1 MIDEARKPKDP
12 PFRIDIDSG
21 TSLTDQMVRGFRE
34 AILSGYYKP
43 GDALPPIRS
52 LEQRF
57 GVSLFVPREAL
68 ARLAKEGLVNPRP
81 RIGSVVT
88 VHTGATAR
96 RGHVMLVIPDVP
108 GAYYANAFGDVLR
121 AHLAAAGYSFTRV
134 SVPKK
139 DSGAYDPS
147 VLDFEYNRHIDLTVL
162 LYDVPE
168 IARYLSRRGVPFVAV
183 GQRPCKLRHC
193 VGNVYR
199 PRNGVAGE
207 FFRHCRLAGVK
218 RVLLADW
225 EGEGFSV
232 LEGVPHPGVRVEM
245 VRVPSK
251 NAERCPGDIQRGA
264 LDYFRKL
271 LAQRRERLPDL
282 VFLADDNVA
291 IGAALAFLEAR
302 IKVPEEMRLA
312 AWTHLGGG
320 VVHPLPLTRMEMD
333 PYDQGRRVAK
343 AILNHLS
350 GGVFPVDIALR
361 PVYIVGKSFP

>member
-1 MIDEARKPKDP
+1 MGETRKPKEP
-12 PFRIDIDSG
+12 PFRIDIDSEA
-21 TSLTDQMVRGFRE
+21 SLTDQMVRGFRE

-43 GDALPPIRS
+43 GDVLPPIRT
-52 LEQRF
+52 LECRF

-88 VHTGATAR
+88 ANAGATAR

-121 AHLAAAGYSFTRV
+121 SHLAAAEYSFTRV
-134 SVPKK
+134 SVPKN
-139 DSGAYDPS
+139 DTGAYDPS
-147 VLDFEYNRHIDLTVL
+147 VLDSEYNRHIDLTVL

-218 RVLLADW
+218 SVLLADW

-232 LEGVPHPGVRVEM
+232 LEGVAHPGVRVEM
-245 VRVPSK
+245 VCVPSK
-251 NAERCPGDIQRGA
+251 DGKRCPGDVQRGA
-264 LDYFRKL
+264 LEFFRKF
-271 LAQRRERLPDL
+271 LAQRRKRLPDL
-282 VFLADDNVA
+282 VFLAEDNVA
-291 IGAALAFLEAR
+291 VGAALAFLEAR
-302 IKVPEEMRLA
+302 IRVPEDLRLA
-312 AWTHLGGG
+312 AWMHLGGG
-320 VVHPLPLTRMEMD
+320 VVHPLPLTRMEMN
-333 PYDQGRRVAK
+333 PFDQGRRVAK
-343 AILNHLS
+343 AILDYLS
-350 GGVFPVDIALR
+350 GGVFPADVALR
-361 PVYIVGKSFP
+361 PTYIVGKSFP